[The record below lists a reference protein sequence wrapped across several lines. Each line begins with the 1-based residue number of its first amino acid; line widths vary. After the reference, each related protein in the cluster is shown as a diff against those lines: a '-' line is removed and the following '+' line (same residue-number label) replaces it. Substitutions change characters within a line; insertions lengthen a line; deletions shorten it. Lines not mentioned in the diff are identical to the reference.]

1 MSSDPGSLLKL
12 GFAVG
17 AGAGLALGAWRLS
30 AGASVAS
37 AVLTGLGTIAVGVV
51 LAAVAAIGVRLQ
63 RKDLP

>member
-1 MSSDPGSLLKL
+1 MNSEPGTLLKL

-17 AGAGLALGAWRLS
+17 AGAGLALGIWRLS
-30 AGASVAS
+30 AGASVAT
-37 AVLTGLGTIAVGVV
+37 AVLSGLGAIAVGLL